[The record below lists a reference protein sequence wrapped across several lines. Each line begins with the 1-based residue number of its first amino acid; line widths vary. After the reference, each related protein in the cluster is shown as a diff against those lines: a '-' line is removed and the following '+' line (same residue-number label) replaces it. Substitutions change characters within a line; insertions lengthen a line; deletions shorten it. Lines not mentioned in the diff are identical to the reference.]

1 LAARGAGTAGWQTAD
16 HRVLRLERF
25 DLESSVQRGGQ
36 VKHSDFKMG
45 VLSNEMERAHRT
57 ENTIAYLSYAYF
69 VVAFAACFCVFHMGW
84 WGFAWGGHHRFL

>member
-1 LAARGAGTAGWQTAD
+1 M
-16 HRVLRLERF
+16 
-25 DLESSVQRGGQ
+25 
-36 VKHSDFKMG
+36 KHSDFKMG